1 MASDNQWLWLIL
13 LVSETVSEY
22 TGDPQ
27 KDGRDRLHQGE
38 NLNTTLTP
46 ITYTSITF
54 TSTTLT
60 STTLTPITFT
70 STNFTSTTFTSTTF
84 TPITLTLT
92 TLTPITFTST
102 ASVDFLYCEQWLFIN
117 CGSCFFIFGEF
128 TPVNFRGCEVY
139 VTRIPR
145 DCFENE
151 LVPIFSKIGKWKIFV
166 GSFGQI

>member
-46 ITYTSITF
+46 ITFTSTTFTSITF
-54 TSTTLT
+54 TSTTL
-60 STTLTPITFT
+60 
-70 STNFTSTTFTSTTF
+70 

-102 ASVDFLYCEQWLFIN
+102 ASVEVLYCEQWLFIS

>member
-46 ITYTSITF
+46 ITFTSTTFTSITF
-54 TSTTLT
+54 TSTTL
-60 STTLTPITFT
+60 
-70 STNFTSTTFTSTTF
+70 

-92 TLTPITFTST
+92 TLTPITLTPITFTST
-102 ASVDFLYCEQWLFIN
+102 ASVEVLYCEQWLFIN

>member
-38 NLNTTLTP
+38 NLNTTLTS
-46 ITYTSITF
+46 ITFTSTTFTSITF
-54 TSTTLT
+54 TSTTL
-60 STTLTPITFT
+60 
-70 STNFTSTTFTSTTF
+70 

>member
-46 ITYTSITF
+46 ITFTSTTFTSITF
-54 TSTTLT
+54 TSTTL
-60 STTLTPITFT
+60 
-70 STNFTSTTFTSTTF
+70 

-102 ASVDFLYCEQWLFIN
+102 ASVEVLYCEQWLFID

>member
-46 ITYTSITF
+46 ITFTSTTFTSITF
-54 TSTTLT
+54 TSTTL
-60 STTLTPITFT
+60 
-70 STNFTSTTFTSTTF
+70 

-102 ASVDFLYCEQWLFIN
+102 ASVEVLYCEQWLFIN